1 MADNTAISAKKKMHM
16 LLNERDRLSAYRC
29 RIHDV
34 VTDKTV
40 LMNATGMGK
49 EVIKRN
55 VVIQSILGII
65 RFAHFVQIAL
75 NTE

>member
-34 VTDKTV
+34 VTDK
-40 LMNATGMGK
+40 NIFNECNRYGK
-49 EVIKRN
+49 RRNKDIRSHCNTDMRRKR
-55 VVIQSILGII
+55 LLCYGGY
-65 RFAHFVQIAL
+65 RR
-75 NTE
+75 